1 MGRFRFKQFEVDDG
15 GCAMKVGTDSVLL
28 GSWCDCAGA
37 RTVLDLGA
45 GSGLLALMIA
55 QRLPEAVITAV
66 EIDPGACGAAASNFE
81 ASPWSGR
88 LSVVCADALAIVPD
102 ARYPIMRKRHAASLQ
117 VGIGRAD
124 LIVCNPPYFIG
135 GLQSPDSK
143 RALARHSAG
152 LSPESAV
159 EIAAR
164 ILSPSGSL
172 AMVTPADYADSL
184 LFHAE
189 MHRLNLWRRCHVTT
203 SGTRPSRLLWQWGRA
218 PRPVEETSLVVRR
231 GGLLTPEYTSLTSD
245 FYL

>member
-1 MGRFRFKQFEVDDG
+1 MGRFRFKQFDVDDG

-28 GSWCDCAGA
+28 GAWCDCRGA
-37 RTVLDLGA
+37 RRVLDLGA

-55 QRLPEAVITAV
+55 QRVPDATITAI
-66 EIDPGACGAAASNFE
+66 EIDPEACEAAAANFA
-81 ASPWSGR
+81 ASPWGDR
-88 LSVVCADALAIVPD
+88 LTAVCSDALAYAPEFL
-102 ARYPIMRKRHAASLQ
+102 P
-117 VGIGRAD
+117 D

-135 GLQSPDSK
+135 GLQSPDTR

-152 LSPESAV
+152 LCPESAV

-189 MHRLNLWRRCHVTT
+189 MHRLNLWRRCRVTT
-203 SGTRPSRLLWQWGRA
+203 SGTQPSRLLWQWGREA
-218 PRPVEETSLVVRR
+218 CPVEETSLTLRR
-231 GGLLTPEYTSLTSD
+231 DGHLTPEYTALTSA
-245 FYL
+245 FYLDK